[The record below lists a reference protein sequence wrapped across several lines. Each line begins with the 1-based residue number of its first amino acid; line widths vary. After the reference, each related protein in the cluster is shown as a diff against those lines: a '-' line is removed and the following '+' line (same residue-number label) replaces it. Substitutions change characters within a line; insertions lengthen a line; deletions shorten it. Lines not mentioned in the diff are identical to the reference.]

1 MSLSKNLFTSLCI
14 VVSFFMLN
22 TTMAKGIDTLHVN
35 SPSGDIRV
43 NIWLGKQLSYEVLFK
58 NKQIMAAS
66 PIDLILNN
74 GESLSNKAVIKS
86 SSVNKIASQ
95 IISPVPEKRKI
106 IPDIYNQLTIA
117 FKQPYKV
124 EFKVYDD
131 GVAYRI
137 ATLFK
142 DSITVKDE
150 VAEFHFPGKPSAYF
164 PEIPYR
170 ENADMFHTSFEDLY
184 NFKRLDSFPTNFIS
198 YSPVLVVP
206 ETNPKIAITESD
218 LEDYPG
224 MFVTGTGT
232 SALKA
237 VFARYPLK
245 EKNLE
250 ALYSQA
256 QVAERADYI
265 ARTKGNRTFP
275 WRVLMIA
282 EEDKSLPSNDIVY
295 RLATPSRIQDVSWV
309 HPGNITDEWIIDVNL
324 FNVPFKTGRNTA
336 TYKYYI
342 DFAKR
347 FGIDRIMMDAG
358 WSDNN
363 DLLKVVPEI
372 NMDTLVAYAKEKGV
386 KIAMWTL
393 ALTLNRQ
400 LDTALA
406 QFNKWGIDFIMTD
419 FIDRDDQK
427 SVNFHH
433 RIAKA
438 CADHKIMIMF
448 HGTYPPKGFNRTYPN
463 AVTREAVLGSEYNI
477 WSNKVSPPHDV
488 LLAFTRMLAGSMDY
502 EPGILNNATQKGT
515 RPVEG
520 VVTAPGTRTH
530 QLAMLAVY
538 DNPMQFFSGNPSEGL
553 QEPAFMELWGSVPT
567 TWDQTIVTDAKVGE
581 YIVTTRNKGDNW
593 YIGAMTD
600 WTPRDIDITFDFLS
614 DGNYKATICR
624 DGVNADKYAADYEIE
639 TVTVKKNE
647 KRSFHLAPGGGL
659 FIKLEKQ

>member
-1 MSLSKNLFTSLCI
+1 MNQSKFLIRWACAALSFLMMNSTI
-14 VVSFFMLN
+14 
-22 TTMAKGIDTLHVN
+22 AKETDTLRVL
-35 SPSGDIRV
+35 SPSGNISV
-43 NIWLGKQLSYEVLFK
+43 NVWLGKQLSYEVYYK
-58 NKQIMAAS
+58 NKQVIAAS
-66 PIDLILNN
+66 AIDMILAN
-74 GESLSNKAVIKS
+74 GQSMSGNAKIKS
-86 SSVNKIASQ
+86 SSTKKITSQ
-95 IISPVPEKRKI
+95 ITSPVPEKRKI
-106 IPDIYNQLTIA
+106 IPDIYNQLTIN
-117 FKQPYKV
+117 FKQPYRV

-131 GVAYRI
+131 GIAYRI
-137 ATLFK
+137 ATSFK
-142 DSITVKDE
+142 DSLVIKNE
-150 VAEFHFPGKPSAYF
+150 IAEFNFPGTPSAYF

-170 ENADMFHTSFEDLY
+170 KEDMFHTSFEDLY
-184 NFKRLDSFPTNFIS
+184 RFKRIDSFPTNSIS
-198 YSPVLVVP
+198 YSPVLIVP
-206 ETNPKIAITESD
+206 ESNPKIAITESD
-218 LEDYPG
+218 LEEYPG

-232 SALKA
+232 AALKA
-237 VFARYPLK
+237 IFAGYPLR

-265 ARTKGNRTFP
+265 ARTKGTRSFP

-282 EEDKSLPSNDIVY
+282 EQDRQLPENDMVY
-295 RLATPSRIQDVSWV
+295 RLASPSRVADVSWV
-309 HPGNITDEWIIDVNL
+309 NPGTITDEWIIDVNL
-324 FNVPFKTGRNTA
+324 FNVPFKAGRNTA
-336 TYKYYI
+336 SYKYYI

-347 FGIDRIMMDAG
+347 FGFDRIMMDAG

-448 HGTYPPKGFNRTYPN
+448 HGSYPPKGFNRTYPN
-463 AVTREAVLGSEYNI
+463 AVAREAVLGSEYNI
-477 WSNKVSPPHDV
+477 WSDKVTPSHD
-488 LLAFTRMLAGSMDY
+488 LLLPFTRMLAGSLDY
-502 EPGILNNATQKGT
+502 EPGLLNNATQKGT

-520 VVTAPGTRTH
+520 VVTSPGTRSH

-538 DNPMQFFSGNPSEGL
+538 DSPIQFFSGNPSEGF
-553 QEPAFMELWGSVPT
+553 QEPAFMEFWASIPT
-567 TWDQTIVTDAKVGE
+567 TWDQTIVTDASVGK
-581 YIVTTRNKGDNW
+581 YIVTARNKGDNW
-593 YIGAMTD
+593 YIGGMTD
-600 WTPRDIDITFDFLS
+600 WTPRDMDISFDFI
-614 DGNYKATICR
+614 GEGIYKATVCK
-624 DGVNADKYAADYEIE
+624 DGINADHYAADYIISSA
-639 TVTVKKNE
+639 TIKKNDTM
-647 KRSFHLAPGGGL
+647 KIHVAPGGGFL
-659 FIKLEKQ
+659 IKLEKQ